1 MMRKDKGIIPMTGK
15 TVLAIVLAGLLQTA
29 RADQTIQFEL
39 ETATMDDVQKAM
51 EAGALTSVELA
62 LLYLNRIEA
71 YDKNGIKLNTVP
83 AINPR
88 LIPEAAKADRLRANG
103 EKLGPL
109 HGIPFTAKGSFNFQG
124 LPNTDG
130 ISLWA
135 DLFPKETCSVIKTLQ
150 EKGAVFFG
158 HANLDAFQASTS
170 QANSQV
176 WGLALN
182 PYNPATRTGGS
193 SGGSGA
199 STGGNMCFFS
209 LGGETGGSVRSPSE
223 RGGIVGIKTS
233 NALISVHGLAP
244 LAWDRDVVGPMAR
257 YAKDTAYIMEAAV
270 EADPLDIWAS
280 VEVIP
285 GRERDSGY
293 VEKVASATL
302 AGKKLGVPLNMLGTG
317 TDTVSVQ
324 IRDLFTQAR
333 ADLEAAGATIIEVTI
348 PTELD
353 ITFTGRRA
361 SVPADVVTPPTRKL
375 YSPVTSDTTGNMV
388 GGSRGYPFKT
398 FLEEILFVI
407 GDTEDTL
414 HTKVVNRIS
423 PVTQLSQASR
433 DAIAN
438 KTTFGPT
445 APDAVEHFEAV
456 RYQILDYEAF
466 LDANDLDALILP
478 TATTKSATGLS
489 LPPLTRSLV
498 NSFSS
503 PFVTVPMGTVTL
515 TVNSQPSVEPSTL
528 GFMGHFWHDSEV
540 LALAAAYEA
549 ITQHR
554 INSPLVPPLEG
565 ENFEYIIKEAV
576 VTPPPPVYKAPV
588 VRIGGALRLVGKG
601 RSARLILEGSMLKQA
616 PLTSLV
622 VTIGGKPVPVS
633 GRDEWTSDRKS
644 ANFKAVVSVKD
655 LLKRVPLF
663 ADKVGVSVLAKDAN
677 GKTGALVR
685 RVTLPSLA
693 DTQIGRPAN

>member
-1 MMRKDKGIIPMTGK
+1 MMRMEKGITPKAGK
-15 TVLAIVLAGLLQTA
+15 IVLAIVFAGLLQTA
-29 RADQTIQFEL
+29 RADRTIQFEL
-39 ETATMDDVQKAM
+39 ENATLADVQQAM
-51 EAGALTSVELA
+51 DAGALTSVELT

-88 LIPEAAKADRLRANG
+88 LIPEAARADRLRANG

-109 HGIPFTAKGSFNFQG
+109 QGVPFTAKGSFNFEG

-130 ISLWA
+130 LTTWA
-135 DLFPKETCSVIKTLQ
+135 DLFPKESCFVIETLQ
-150 EKGAVFFG
+150 EKGAVFLG

-199 STGGNMCFFS
+199 STGGNLCFFS

-223 RGGIVGIKTS
+223 RGGIAGIKTS

-257 YAKDTAYIMEAAV
+257 HVIDTALIMDAAV
-270 EADPLDIWAS
+270 VADPEDIWAS

-285 GRERDSGY
+285 GRERDSGFS
-293 VEKVASATL
+293 EKAMTTSL
-302 AGKKLGVPLNMLGTG
+302 SGKRLGVPTDMLGTG
-317 TDTVSVQ
+317 SDSVSVQ

-375 YSPVTSDTTGNMV
+375 YNPVTSDLTGNMV
-388 GGSRGYPFKT
+388 GGGRGYPFKT
-398 FLEEILFVI
+398 FLEDILFEP
-407 GDTEDTL
+407 GDTEDAL
-414 HTKVVNRIS
+414 HDKVVARIT
-423 PVTQLSQASR
+423 PVTQLSQQSR
-433 DAIAN
+433 DAIAS

-445 APDAVEHFEAV
+445 AADSVEHFLAV

-466 LDANDLDALILP
+466 LDSNDLDALILP
-478 TATTKSATGLS
+478 TATTKSATNVS
-489 LPPLTRSLV
+489 LPAKSRALV

-515 TVNSQPSVEPSTL
+515 TVGGQPSVEPTTL

-540 LALAAAYEA
+540 LGLAAAYEA
-549 ITQHR
+549 ITNHR
-554 INSPLVPPLEG
+554 INSALVPPLEG
-565 ENFEYIIKEAV
+565 ENFEYVIEEAV
-576 VTPPPPVYKAPV
+576 VPGPRPVFRAPV
-588 VRIGGALRLVGKG
+588 IRAGGSFRLAGKG
-601 RSARLILEGSMLKQA
+601 RSARLLLSGKVIKQG
-616 PLTSLV
+616 PLTSLA
-622 VTIGGKPVPVS
+622 VTVAGKPVPVA
-633 GRDEWTSDRKS
+633 GQKEWTSAKPS
-644 ANFKAVVSVKD
+644 ANFTAAISVKD
-655 LLKRVPLF
+655 LLKRVPLL
-663 ADKVGVSVLAKDAN
+663 ASKVNVSILAKDAN
-677 GKTGALVR
+677 GKTGAVMR
-685 RVTLPSLA
+685 RASLPDLA
-693 DTQIGRPAN
+693 GTQIGRPSK